1 MCILRPGDS
10 ATLGARPGTPG
21 RDQEIKKSRLRA
33 DHTRGTGG
41 AREGKYFT
49 TKYFA
54 EGQNRTKIYC
64 MKMVTTGLVGRNQ
77 KLLSYA
83 FAARGSADWVTQP
96 RLIVRARTGFA
107 ATITGN
113 LDVNDPSTC
122 PTSLDS

>member
-1 MCILRPGDS
+1 M
-10 ATLGARPGTPG
+10 
-21 RDQEIKKSRLRA
+21 DQ
-33 DHTRGTGG
+33 TRGTGG
-41 AREGKYFT
+41 ARDGKYFT

-54 EGQNRTKIYC
+54 ENGQNQTKIYC

-107 ATITGN
+107 ATITWH
-113 LDVNDPSTC
+113 LDVNC
-122 PTSLDS
+122 N

>member
-10 ATLGARPGTPG
+10 ATLGTPG
-21 RDQEIKKSRLRA
+21 RDQEIKKSRLRP
-33 DHTRGTGG
+33 DQTRGTGG
-41 AREGKYFT
+41 TREGEYFT

-77 KLLSYA
+77 KLLSFA

-96 RLIVRARTGFA
+96 RLIVRARTGSCSNNHGA
-107 ATITGN
+107 SGCK
-113 LDVNDPSTC
+113 L
-122 PTSLDS
+122 

>member
-10 ATLGARPGTPG
+10 ATLGATPG

-49 TKYFA
+49 KKYFA
-54 EGQNRTKIYC
+54 EKGQNRTKIYC

-107 ATITGN
+107 ATITGH
-113 LDVNDPSTC
+113 LDVMTPA
-122 PTSLDS
+122 PAPRH